1 MRLSTHFSPTAVL
14 LLGGIGGLVGP
25 DVDGR
30 LVGRCVVALVVGG
43 AVGGTVGLV
52 LQVLQEWGQ
61 SFFTWSD
68 EHCPVHANIMQ
79 SIFVSM
85 QLSEEQRLQ
94 VFLQW

>member
-1 MRLSTHFSPTAVL
+1 M
-14 LLGGIGGLVGP
+14 
-25 DVDGR
+25 
-30 LVGRCVVALVVGG
+30 
-43 AVGGTVGLV
+43 

-85 QLSEEQRLQ
+85 QLSEKVMEISFSLCRWL
-94 VFLQW
+94 VFSFFFSFFLFFFFLSKGHVLVPSNKLVK